1 MNDNPL
7 KFNVFLSSGYMAFS
21 RHCAFL
27 QGMNE
32 LSLDISSVTGTS
44 SGAIVGALYCAGH
57 SPEFILNEIASVNIF
72 KSVSLWPPQLS
83 GLFSLEP
90 AKKYLRRYL
99 PADFDSLPVAFTCGV
114 AGKAKNHLLIDKGD
128 LISALCASFA
138 VPGLFRPIDID
149 GIPGGPFHDGGVA
162 DRIGLYDRM
171 VHGDIPKDEEYLIHI
186 ISKSHRTSSENNYDF
201 MFDEYKNI
209 RVFRSAA
216 SHESLFGVKKYRSQ
230 YEFSRIKLKE
240 SLRYLVA
247 KN

>member
-7 KFNVFLSSGYMAFS
+7 KYKVFLSSGYMAFS

-27 QGMNE
+27 QGISE
-32 LSLDISSVTGTS
+32 LSLGVSSVTGTS

-72 KSVSLWPPQLS
+72 KSVSLWPLQRS

-99 PADFDSLPVAFTCGV
+99 PADFDSLAVTFSCGV
-114 AGKAKNHLLIDKGD
+114 VGKEKNHLLIDKGD
-128 LISALCASFA
+128 LISAVCASFA
-138 VPGLFRPIDID
+138 VPGLFRPVEIA
-149 GIPGGPFHDGGVA
+149 GIPGGPFQDGGVE

-171 VHGDIPKDEEYLIHI
+171 VTGDILTDEEYLLHI
-186 ISKSHRTSSENNYDF
+186 INKSHRASSQNNYDF
-201 MFDEYKNI
+201 MFDAYKNI

-216 SHESLFGVKKYRSQ
+216 ANTSLFGPKKYRYQ
-230 YEFSRIKLKE
+230 YEFSLSRLKE
-240 SLRYLVA
+240 SLRNSVG
-247 KN
+247 KS